1 MPANSNLRR
10 ERALSAQASFA
21 VSIAIAL
28 ASLGASLLSGA
39 ASSSNPTFSAPPLVS
54 RSFNV
59 SYLINVAPPASTE
72 KERVWVPLPSTDQF
86 QTISQL
92 QLKAPSNIRVHK
104 DSRYDNRYAFFTVDP
119 SRVKAPFEIRLTFHV
134 VRYEHQSQLT
144 RASELSAP
152 FPKDV
157 APFLQPDRLIPVD
170 GVIAKLAREQTQD
183 LADPVQKAHKI
194 YEYIL
199 STMSY
204 DRAIP
209 GSGRGDAVWACD
221 VHHGNCA
228 DFHSLFIGMARAVG
242 IPARFQ
248 IGFLLP
254 REQQGGT
261 VLDYHSWAEFY
272 VNGIGWIPVDASEA
286 SLEPDKHDYF
296 FGAVD
301 ADRVAISIGR
311 DVPLTPEPKAGPLNY
326 IVYPYIEID
335 GKPYANYST
344 DVFFHDTGIPGPPLG
359 KKQIFANN
367 RLSNSRQPHFR
378 S

>member
-1 MPANSNLRR
+1 MPDHSKQRR
-10 ERALSAQASFA
+10 GRAFGASGSFA
-21 VSIAIAL
+21 ISVAIAL
-28 ASLGASLLSGA
+28 ATLGVAPLSRA
-39 ASSSNPTFSAPPLVS
+39 NSTPNSTFSATQPAS

-59 SYLINVAPPASTE
+59 SYLINVVPPASSE

-92 QLKAPSNIRVHK
+92 QLKAPSSIHVHK
-104 DSRYDNRYAFFTVDP
+104 DSRYGNRYAFFTVDP
-119 SRVKAPFEIRLTFHV
+119 SRVKAPFGIRLTFHV
-134 VRYEHQSQLT
+134 VRYEHQ
-144 RASELSAP
+144 AELIQAAALSDR

-170 GVIAKLAREQTQD
+170 GVVAKVAREQTQD
-183 LADPVQKAHKI
+183 LTDPVQKARRI

-204 DRAIP
+204 NRTVP
-209 GSGRGDAVWACD
+209 GGGRGDAGWACD
-221 VHHGNCA
+221 AHQGNCA

-254 REQQGGT
+254 KEEKGGT

-272 VNGIGWIPVDASEA
+272 VNGAGWIPVDVSEA
-286 SLEPDKHDYF
+286 SQQPDKHDYF
-296 FGAVD
+296 FGTID
-301 ADRVAISIGR
+301 ADRVTISIGR

-326 IVYPYIEID
+326 IVYPYIEVD

-344 DVFFHDTGIPGPPLG
+344 DVFFHDTGIPGLPLG
-359 KKQIFANN
+359 KKQIVANN
-367 RLSNSRQPHFR
+367 RISNGRQPHFP

>member
-10 ERALSAQASFA
+10 EQGFGARGSFA
-21 VSIAIAL
+21 LSIAIVL
-28 ASLGASLLSGA
+28 ASLGAAQSSRA
-39 ASSSNPTFSAPPLVS
+39 ASTPNSTLHAAQPAS

-59 SYLINVAPPASTE
+59 SYLINVAPPASSE

-92 QLKAPSNIRVHK
+92 ELKAPSSIHVHK
-104 DSRYDNRYAFFTVDP
+104 DSRYGNRYAFFTVDP
-119 SRVKAPFEIRLTFHV
+119 SRVKASFGIRLTFHV
-134 VRYEHQSQLT
+134 VRYEHQVQLLH
-144 RASELSAP
+144 AADVSSP

-170 GVIAKLAREQTQD
+170 GVISKIAHEQTQD
-183 LADPVQKAHKI
+183 LADPIQKARKI
-194 YEYIL
+194 YEYVL
-199 STMSY
+199 ATMSY
-204 DRAIP
+204 DRSAP

-221 VHHGNCA
+221 AHHGNCA

-254 REQQGGT
+254 KEQQGGT

-272 VNGIGWIPVDASEA
+272 VNGVGWIPVDASEA
-286 SLEPDKHDYF
+286 SQAPAKQDYF

-301 ADRVAISIGR
+301 ADRVTISMGR
-311 DVPLTPEPKAGPLNY
+311 DVPLSPAPKAGALNY
-326 IVYPYIEID
+326 IVYPYIEVD

-344 DVFFHDTGIPGPPLG
+344 DVFFHDTGIPGLPLG

-367 RLSNSRQPHFR
+367 HLSNNRRLRFPS
-378 S
+378 